1 MKKIFLITLYF
12 FISNSLYASTKI
24 VYIDINKILNESV
37 AGKKVL
43 DKLENDLKKA
53 NKKFIDTEEKIK
65 KEEKK
70 IISQKNIISKEEYE
84 KKLVDLRKMIA
95 DYQIERRKNISEF
108 NEKKN
113 VINKKLIELINPI
126 IADYASSEDISL
138 VIRKEHMVIGK
149 TELDISKNILKIV
162 NKNIKEIK

>member
-1 MKKIFLITLYF
+1 MKKIFLITLFF

-138 VIRKEHMVIGK
+138 VIRKEQMVIGK

-162 NKNIKEIK
+162 NKKIKEIK